1 MDVTHHLEFGQLKYI
16 HVCIDTY
23 SGFIIATLQTGE
35 ATKHVIAHLLHCFSI
50 LGIPKQIKTDNGP
63 GYIAKAFLQFCNT
76 LQIKHTTG
84 IPYNPQGQGI
94 VERAHL
100 SLKTVI
106 TKLKGG
112 SWYPVK
118 GTPRNILNHALFI
131 LNFLNLDSHGKSA
144 ADRFWHPESQKQFAM
159 VKWKDPLDNS
169 WHGPDPVLIWGRG
182 SVCIFSQKND
192 AARWLPERLVRQINH
207 NHCQSREDKSP

>member
-1 MDVTHHLEFGQLKYI
+1 M
-16 HVCIDTY
+16 
-23 SGFIIATLQTGE
+23 
-35 ATKHVIAHLLHCFSI
+35 
-50 LGIPKQIKTDNGP
+50 
-63 GYIAKAFLQFCNT
+63 
-76 LQIKHTTG
+76 
-84 IPYNPQGQGI
+84 
-94 VERAHL
+94 
-100 SLKTVI
+100 
-106 TKLKGG
+106 
-112 SWYPVK
+112 K

-192 AARWLPERLVRQINH
+192 AARWLPERLVRQIITTV
-207 NHCQSREDKSP
+207 SPGKINLPEKFLPFCFSGNEA